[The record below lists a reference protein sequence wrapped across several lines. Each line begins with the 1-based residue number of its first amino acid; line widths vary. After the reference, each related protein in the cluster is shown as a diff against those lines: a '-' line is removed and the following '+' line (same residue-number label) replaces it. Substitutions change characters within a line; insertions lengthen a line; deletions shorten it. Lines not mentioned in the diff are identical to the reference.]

1 MAVAAGVGVAT
12 LYYAQPLLPELGRSF
27 GRGEASM
34 ALVIT
39 ATQLGYVLGLLG
51 LLPLGDRL
59 ARRRL
64 VPAVCLASAA
74 SLGACAA
81 APGYLALLGAS
92 LAVGAS
98 AVSGQLL
105 VPFAADLAGEERRGR
120 VVARVM
126 SGILSGILLARL
138 ASGLVTGLSS
148 WRVVFAL
155 AALTSA
161 AMAVLLYLVLPHEP
175 VMGRPRRSALAPLGA
190 LARLPELRRR
200 AGLGAL
206 CFGAFTVLWTAL
218 PFRLAAAPYNL
229 GPAGIGL
236 ASMVGI
242 VGVAAANL
250 AGHHADQGR
259 AGRGAVLSAGA
270 VAGGALCC
278 LAGPALVPVLG
289 LGVLV
294 LDAGVQGMAI
304 SNQAIYYGLDPG
316 SRSTMNAAYMAS
328 SFTGGALASLATG
341 WTLEAGGFAASM
353 GLALVLGIAAIG
365 LAIPGRH
372 ASSLRV

>member
-12 LYYAQPLLPELGRSF
+12 LYYAQPLLPELGRTF

-34 ALVIT
+34 ALVVT
-39 ATQLGYVLGLLG
+39 ATQAGYVIGLLA

-59 ARRRL
+59 PRRRL
-64 VPAVCLASAA
+64 VPAVSAA
-74 SLGACAA
+74 SAVALTACAA
-81 APGYLALLGAS
+81 SPGYPALVAAS
-92 LAVGAS
+92 LAVGAT

-148 WRVVFAL
+148 WRVVFA
-155 AALTSA
+155 AAAVASA
-161 AMAVLLYLVLPHEP
+161 AMAVLLALALPGEP
-175 VMGRPRRSALAPLGA
+175 VANRPQRSALAPL
-190 LARLPELRRR
+190 LAFRRLPELRRR
-200 AGLGAL
+200 AALGAL

-218 PFRLAAAPYNL
+218 PFRLSAAPYHL

-236 ASMVGI
+236 SSLVGLA
-242 VGVAAANL
+242 GVAAANL

-259 AGRGAVLSAGA
+259 AGRGAVVAAAA
-270 VAGGALCC
+270 VATGAMLC
-278 LAGPALVPVLG
+278 LLGPGVALVLG

-304 SNQAIYYGLDPG
+304 SNQAIYYGLDPS
-316 SRSTMNAAYMAS
+316 SRSSTNAAYMAT
-328 SFTGGALASLATG
+328 SFTGGAAASVAAG
-341 WTLEAGGFAASM
+341 WALQAGGFSAAMWLATAM
-353 GLALVLGIAAIG
+353 GALAVA
-365 LAIPGRH
+365 LATAGRH
-372 ASSLRV
+372 AGKP